1 MVMLVCM
8 CTSPYCVLHNTTHTS
23 CRKVFCCATV
33 PLYHD
38 TPPPPPLHLLTP
50 PLSLPFP
57 LLQTSSSSWRTP
69 SLPYGTSS
77 ANRVWHTTSFTICVK
92 TRESGTISPNKL
104 PCECQTKVPT
114 KPHCDTPLYSLIYC
128 TEIPSPT
135 KCSSFYRVCVCV
147 SILCVGVALTF
158 IYCLFVCFWLFVWFT
173 AFYHYPSCRPLC
185 CIIHCVALSLY
196 ACIYVYD
203 FMYVSIHVQM

>member
-1 MVMLVCM
+1 M
-8 CTSPYCVLHNTTHTS
+8 
-23 CRKVFCCATV
+23 
-33 PLYHD
+33 
-38 TPPPPPLHLLTP
+38 
-50 PLSLPFP
+50 
-57 LLQTSSSSWRTP
+57 
-69 SLPYGTSS
+69 
-77 ANRVWHTTSFTICVK
+77 K

-114 KPHCDTPLYSLIYC
+114 KPHCDTPLYSLICC

-147 SILCVGVALTF
+147 YFMRGCSANFYI
-158 IYCLFVCFWLFVWFT
+158 LFVCFWLFVWFT

-203 FMYVSIHVQM
+203 FMYVSIHVQMSLYYKVLNFTTCTYLCIIMYVHTYRPVFLTAGI